1 MIEPR
6 RVRISLPSE
15 PARCPACHREIYNRR
30 RVTCEFCDAPI
41 PEELQLSP
49 AEIGAINVELAEM
62 ELRRQQDKER
72 EEEEKTKRRA
82 AGATDGA
89 A

>member
-15 PARCPACHREIYNRR
+15 AARCPACRREIYNRR
-30 RVTCEFCDAPI
+30 RPACEFCAAPI
-41 PEELQLSP
+41 PEELQLS
-49 AEIGAINVELAEM
+49 AQEIGAINVELAEM
-62 ELRRQQDKER
+62 GLRRQQEKER
-72 EEEEKTKRRA
+72 EEEEKTKRRG

>member
-6 RVRISLPSE
+6 RVRIPEASE
-15 PARCPACHREIYNRR
+15 PCRCPACHREIYNRR
-30 RVTCEFCDAPI
+30 KTRCEFCDAPI
-41 PEELQLSP
+41 PEELQLSR

-72 EEEEKTKRRA
+72 EEEEREKQRRSA
-82 AGATDGA
+82 AGAA
-89 A
+89 